1 MKFDNS
7 WYIMVRNSVLV
18 RGGFM
23 FSDFIKHYDNIRC
36 ILRDIFLYGC
46 FSREDLENKS
56 SVSSRKVSYEIRRI
70 QQYIEKEFIRS
81 DWEGRNKLLSLS
93 YDSISNTQNFLVG
106 TYQSKSFTK
115 TDLILHFYLLMALK
129 KINKP
134 ATFLEIEDFLIQE
147 GLISYD
153 NISSK
158 TVQRK
163 LNELTNSLEIL
174 KYEKKGRSKAYSIND
189 DILKELTNDELRKLI
204 FVVSLYKNIL
214 FPTIS
219 GYYCEETLKDY
230 MSHERGINEEYD
242 DCFQYKNLHFH
253 PLIDEEILWKFMKAI
268 KNRNLISHST
278 SKAGRRL
285 KSREVIKPFKLRYD
299 VNCGRFYL
307 ISFNENGR
315 CISSRLDR
323 VEEVTIHKEKYDPT
337 ELQERYIECM
347 KHSWSSVPC
356 NNVDGHD
363 TLILKV
369 IIDESKEKYILE
381 KIKNELGECTIDNV
395 ANEEYLIQK
404 KVNDCSEMVP
414 WLRSFSGNIKVIS
427 PKWLDKRL
435 KDDWKEMLNNYGV
448 IS

>member
-1 MKFDNS
+1 MRDWSGN
-7 WYIMVRNSVLV
+7 
-18 RGGFM
+18 M

-46 FSREDLENKS
+46 FSREELENKS
-56 SVSSRKVSYEIRRI
+56 LVSSRKVSYEIRRI
-70 QQYIEKEFIRS
+70 QQYIENEFIKS

-93 YDSISNTQNFLVG
+93 YDSISNTKNFLVG

-115 TDLILHFYLLMALK
+115 MDLILHYYLFMALSSVD
-129 KINKP
+129 KP
-134 ATFLEIEDFLIQE
+134 MTFLEIEEFLIE
-147 GLISYD
+147 NGLISYD

-174 KYEKKGRSKAYSIND
+174 KYEKKGRSKVYSISE
-189 DILKELTNDELRKLI
+189 DILRKLDNDELKKLF
-204 FVVSLYKNIL
+204 FVLSLYKNIL

-219 GYYCEETLKDY
+219 GYYCEETLNDY
-230 MSHERGINEEYD
+230 MIHERGINENYH

-268 KNRNLISHST
+268 NGRNLISHST
-278 SKAGRRL
+278 SKAGRRR

-307 ISFNENGR
+307 MSFNENGR

-323 VEEVTIHKEKYDPT
+323 VDEVTIHKETYDPK
-337 ELQERYIECM
+337 ELEQKYNECM
-347 KHSWSSVPC
+347 KYSWSSVPC
-356 NNVDGHD
+356 NKIDGQD
-363 TLILKV
+363 ILMIKV
-369 IIDESKEKYILE
+369 IIDEAKEKYILE
-381 KIKNELGECTIDNV
+381 KIKSELGEFAIDNV
-395 ANEEYLIQK
+395 DKGEYLIEK
-404 KVNDCSEMVP
+404 KVNDCWEMIP
-414 WLRSFSGNIKVIS
+414 WLRSYSGHIKVIS

-435 KDDWKEMLNNYGV
+435 KDDWKEMLNNYGI

>member
-1 MKFDNS
+1 
-7 WYIMVRNSVLV
+7 
-18 RGGFM
+18 M

-56 SVSSRKVSYEIRRI
+56 LVSSRKVSYEIRRI
-70 QQYIEKEFIRS
+70 QQYIENEFIKS

-93 YDSISNTQNFLVG
+93 YDSISNTQNFLVS
-106 TYQSKSFTK
+106 TYKSKSFTK
-115 TDLILHFYLLMALK
+115 TDLVLHFYLLMVL
-129 KINKP
+129 NKVDKP
-134 ATFLEIEDFLIQE
+134 MTFLEIEEFLIEE

-163 LNELTNSLEIL
+163 INELTNSLEIL
-174 KYEKKGRSKAYSIND
+174 KYEKKGRSKAYSISE
-189 DILKELTNDELRKLI
+189 DILQELDNDEVKKL
-204 FVVSLYKNIL
+204 FSLVSLYKNVL

-230 MSHERGINEEYD
+230 MVYERGINEDYN

-268 KNRNLISHST
+268 NSRNLISHNT
-278 SKAGRRL
+278 SKAGRRI
-285 KSREVIKPFKLRYD
+285 KSREVINPFKLRYD

-307 ISFNENGR
+307 MSFNENGR
-315 CISSRLDR
+315 CVSSRLDR
-323 VEEVTIHKEKYDPT
+323 VEEVTTHNETYDPK
-337 ELQERYIECM
+337 EFEQKYNDSM
-347 KHSWSSVPC
+347 KYSWSSVPC
-356 NNVDGHD
+356 NNIDGYD
-363 TLILKV
+363 ILRIKV
-369 IIDESKEKYILE
+369 IIDEANQKYILE
-381 KIKNELGECTIDNV
+381 KIKSELGECTIDKIDKG
-395 ANEEYLIQK
+395 EYFIEKL
-404 KVNDCSEMVP
+404 VNDCWEMIP
-414 WLRSFSGNIKVIS
+414 WLRSYCGYIKIIS
-427 PKWLDKRL
+427 PKWLDQRL